1 MLEGKK
7 EEKYITVSL
16 ATEGNAIWNCMQ
28 YWVKQIVDF
37 IKSDLQLKQV
47 SHVVKP

>member
-7 EEKYITVSL
+7 KDYIIVSL
-16 ATEGNAIWNCMQ
+16 ATEENTIWKWMQ
-28 YWVKQIVDF
+28 YWVKQIGDF